1 MKTTK
6 PISTISYNTD
16 AYFELKMNELLKA
29 GIISFW
35 AFIKHDGE
43 VNDEVRDG
51 KDHIHAYIEPAKSIQ
66 TEDLRKMLQEIDFT
80 KPNKPLGCMP
90 FNSSKFQDWYLY
102 SIHDLDYLA
111 SKGLV
116 KQFYYSLED
125 VKTSD
130 EDYLYYKVRSIDTTD
145 RTPIKKIKEAVKVGM
160 SWPEMVEK
168 GVVPV
173 AQIHQYSLA
182 YQALIESKKDKQMDD
197 NGR

>member
-6 PISTISYNTD
+6 PISTISYNSE

-43 VNDEVRDG
+43 INDEVRDA

-66 TEDLRKMLQEIDFT
+66 TEDLRKMLQEIDFMN
-80 KPNKPLGCMP
+80 PGKPLGCMP

-102 SIHDLDYLA
+102 SIHDIDYLA

-116 KQFYYSLED
+116 KQFYYSLDD